1 MRKGSEVGGQD
12 RARLEGDEWKIFEME
27 KKKLSDRLEGEEI
40 ERWSLIP
47 PSSLSRYELENPTDP
62 TYRAY
67 IIQTRTIL
75 NYPPFQLIH
84 TYLTICFSRF
94 SLIGLAAPGRGYIIR
109 CAARTARV

>member
-47 PSSLSRYELENPTDP
+47 PSPAMNWR
-62 TYRAY
+62 
-67 IIQTRTIL
+67 TRLI
-75 NYPPFQLIH
+75 PPIAH
-84 TYLTICFSRF
+84 TLFKR
-94 SLIGLAAPGRGYIIR
+94 GLF
-109 CAARTARV
+109 